1 MEEDL
6 ERAPKRSQNAVVQQ
20 ELKWV
25 DSVIPGQAEDLQS
38 V

>member
-1 MEEDL
+1 MEEYL
-6 ERAPKRSQNAVVQQ
+6 EKAPKRSQNAVVQQ

-25 DSVIPGQAEDLQS
+25 DSVIPGQTEELQS